1 MTDVLIVGA
10 GPAGLTAAIYA
21 RRAGLT
27 AQLLEQL
34 LPGGQMG
41 TTPEIRN
48 YPGFPEIDG
57 MALSEEMK
65 RHALNEGAQIVS
77 GTVTGLEIEE
87 SSLFRVRA
95 GGEVYEGRTLI
106 LATGAIRRKLDVPG
120 EEQLAGAGVSY
131 CAVCDGNFFKGREV
145 AVVGGGNTALE
156 DAAYLA
162 RLCSKVYLI
171 HRRDQFRGSPRLLE
185 EVQSAQN
192 VVLVTDTV
200 VREIQGKFSVEG
212 LALRNKKTG
221 EESELKVSGVFV
233 AVGTVASSELLAGR
247 VPLDSSGRVLAGEDC
262 RTPIPGLFAAGDLR
276 AKPQYQIITAAA
288 DGANAAASAISYLT
302 YEGGTSSAH

>member
-145 AVVGGGNTALE
+145 AVVGGGNTAL
-156 DAAYLA
+156 D
-162 RLCSKVYLI
+162 RKS
-171 HRRDQFRGSPRLLE
+171 
-185 EVQSAQN
+185 
-192 VVLVTDTV
+192 VV
-200 VREIQGKFSVEG
+200 
-212 LALRNKKTG
+212 
-221 EESELKVSGVFV
+221 
-233 AVGTVASSELLAGR
+233 
-247 VPLDSSGRVLAGEDC
+247 
-262 RTPIPGLFAAGDLR
+262 
-276 AKPQYQIITAAA
+276 
-288 DGANAAASAISYLT
+288 
-302 YEGGTSSAH
+302 